1 MGFETPAA
9 QGLAGSKGAA
19 LVQYEKQLSI
29 GAIGSLWLGR
39 LARGSEIGRLV
50 TVRRIPL
57 EWLEP
62 ADIERARLAAGAY
75 ARLKNP
81 SLVKLLEVTQAGQ
94 ELICVSEY
102 LAGVRLSDLQRFLVE
117 TESPMPTRVA
127 VRLVLETAKAAL
139 LAHRLMSRL
148 GVLTS
153 QRVVFSDG
161 VLIALFGETLLTD
174 VGVLA
179 SLLLCSRVASLPSVI
194 ANLSPEEIL
203 NPDVACGSPEVFTL
217 GVMLWELLSN
227 RWLFSRHLDTASI
240 RKAAAQQ
247 AIVPIDTVERLGLP
261 VPKPVARLVEH
272 ATQRDPRKRIGSLE
286 AFVEAVQELPSQFV
300 ASIDQLG
307 DCIRKFA
314 PQILPECDTSAI
326 WPLDAE
332 RGRSLV
338 QSVVPAAV
346 DASELHNWD
355 PPTFA
360 ERQLVVP
367 IIESSIP
374 EAMLSEPVAPVFA
387 LSIPIQRESPR
398 KRTLPIIVGSALFLT
413 ALVSTLLLLRQRR
426 HLQFERATA
435 EPARSAV
442 VGQVG
447 SSHPDTTSASVDT
460 PAMVQDTSKSAA
472 AGEPLTAKSSSKPKV
487 QTSEPSTRP
496 AAASRRPG
504 DTPGEPYRPHK
515 ISPYHPKGI

>member
-1 MGFETPAA
+1 MGFETPSA
-9 QGLAGSKGAA
+9 QGLAGSKGDA

-29 GAIGSLWLGR
+29 GGVGSLWLGR
-39 LARGSEIGRLV
+39 FASGSEIGRSV
-50 TVRRIPL
+50 TVRRVPI

-62 ADIERARLAAGAY
+62 PDIERARLAAGAY
-75 ARLKNP
+75 SRLKSP
-81 SLVKLLEVTQAGQ
+81 SLIKLLEVKQTAQ

-117 TESPMPTRVA
+117 TESPMPTGVA
-127 VRLVLETAKAAL
+127 LRLVLEAAKAASV
-139 LAHRLMSRL
+139 AHRLMSRL
-148 GVLTS
+148 GSLTS
-153 QRVVFSDG
+153 QRVLFSDG

-174 VGVLA
+174 VGLLA
-179 SLLLCSRVASLPSVI
+179 SLAPSARIAALPTVI

-217 GVMLWELLSN
+217 GVMLWELLSS
-227 RWLFSRHLDTASI
+227 RWLFSRHLDTSAI
-240 RKAAAQQ
+240 RQ
-247 AIVPIDTVERLGLP
+247 AVAEQPIAPIDSIERLGLP
-261 VPKPVARLVEH
+261 VPKPVARLICE
-272 ATQRDPRKRIGSLE
+272 ATERDPRKRIGSLE
-286 AFVEAVQELPSQFV
+286 AFVEAMQDLPSHCV

-338 QSVVPAAV
+338 RSVVPAAM

-367 IIESSIP
+367 VSENPAGDVI
-374 EAMLSEPVAPVFA
+374 LSEPAAPVFA
-387 LSIPIQRESPR
+387 LSLPIEPEPAR
-398 KRTLPIIVGSALFLT
+398 KRAVPIFVGSALFLA
-413 ALVSTLLLLRQRR
+413 ALVSTFLLLRQRR
-426 HLQFERATA
+426 HIDVERATA
-435 EPARSAV
+435 EPVRSTV
-442 VGQVG
+442 VVPTSSPNPRDTEALRVDEPAAIDDTPSAAGGEPVRAKTHSKPQTPTADPTPKPSAS
-447 SSHPDTTSASVDT
+447 SSHAV
-460 PAMVQDTSKSAA
+460 
-472 AGEPLTAKSSSKPKV
+472 E
-487 QTSEPSTRP
+487 
-496 AAASRRPG
+496 
-504 DTPGEPYRPHK
+504 TPGETFRPHK